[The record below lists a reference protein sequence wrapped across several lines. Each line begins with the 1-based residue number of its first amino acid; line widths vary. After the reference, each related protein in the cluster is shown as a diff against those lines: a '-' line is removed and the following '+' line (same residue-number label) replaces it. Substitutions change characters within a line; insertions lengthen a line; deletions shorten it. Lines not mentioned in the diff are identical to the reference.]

1 MIGGRQD
8 FSVNAPMTGFHHL
21 GGLVIGVRVLV
32 LAFPFAAAAEAPVL
46 LGAIAKLRRKKRA
59 RAQQGREAG
68 AR

>member
-1 MIGGRQD
+1 
-8 FSVNAPMTGFHHL
+8 MTGFHHL

-32 LAFPFAAAAEAPVL
+32 LAFPFAAAGEAPVL